1 MKDQDSYRALSRA
14 MTVRLAAVSLVTAM
28 LMLMGCS
35 GSQDTTGGG
44 TGITVNTA
52 AQIAQSSDAN
62 YNNNVNGLITGATL
76 MSWIDDWTA
85 NRPAGITGKLVIL
98 QTGGAACTAYG
109 GSPCADAAHTV
120 GDASGPSSNGGI
132 GFAGMEFV
140 AHNNS
145 NVFVYD
151 VGSGDWV
158 MSRSDGVMNTVS
170 MVLDGPSMDAF
181 LKKYNIDPRQDM
193 IVFAMGQPGY
203 FQNMLIG
210 RGWYLFR
217 YWGVSASHL
226 AVLNGGIGSVLDQT
240 GGYAT
245 FTGGVHDGG
254 TGYFSQTAS
263 TPPDSGT
270 VSVRDIP
277 VDNTALQA
285 SLEEMLRVAKGDY
298 TPAGGAFIW
307 DARSPGE
314 YNGNQDSTTG
324 MTSCTITSGA
334 LTGQRCKVAFEG
346 HIRGA
351 ADLNFSNLLYANDWY
366 GGYVS
371 TYSYNSFGNTNAVSG
386 TAGDLNG
393 DGSLTSADASY
404 GYLEKNYLQA
414 LVTDAA
420 GTSESP
426 PNGVTAAAIGYKPG
440 QVIYTHC
447 RTTYRAMITGIAA
460 GVVLGYPV
468 KFYDAAWVE
477 WGSLG
482 NTANLS
488 GANNVPADSPWRTDV
503 ATNALTYNPSTDVE
517 VPPTIDYY
525 ATSANAIIVADKAY
539 KTGTTTGGGGSGGGS
554 PPSNPCGG

>member
-35 GSQDTTGGG
+35 GSHDTTGGG
-44 TGITVNTA
+44 TGMTVNTA
-52 AQIAQSSDAN
+52 AQIAQTSDAS

-76 MSWIDDWTA
+76 MNWIDDWAT

-158 MSRSDGVMNTVS
+158 MSRSDGVMTTVS

-263 TPPDSGT
+263 TPPNSGN

-298 TPAGGAFIW
+298 TPPGGAFIW

-314 YNGNQDSTTG
+314 YNGTINSTNGQTG
-324 MTSCTITSGA
+324 CAG
-334 LTGQRCKVAFEG
+334 CKVAFEG
-346 HIRGA
+346 HMHGA
-351 ADLNFSNLLYANDWY
+351 VDLNFSNLLYANDY
-366 GGYVS
+366 YNSGVVS
-371 TYSYNSFGNTNAVSG
+371 SSYNSFGNANSFTG

-393 DGSLTSADASY
+393 DGAVNNSDSSY
-404 GYLEKNYLQA
+404 GYLEKNWLQS
-414 LVTDAA
+414 LVTDPF
-420 GTSESP
+420 GTAESP
-426 PNGVTAAAIGYKPG
+426 PNGATPAAIGYKPG

-477 WGSLG
+477 WGTLG
-482 NTANLS
+482 NTQNL
-488 GANNVPADSPWRTDV
+488 GGGLNVPADSPWRTDV
-503 ATNALTYNPSTDVE
+503 ATDSLTYNTPANVE
-517 VPPTIDYY
+517 VPYTINYY
-525 ATSANAIIVADKAY
+525 AKSANAIIVADKAY
-539 KTGTTTGGGGSGGGS
+539 KTGTTIGGGGSGGGS